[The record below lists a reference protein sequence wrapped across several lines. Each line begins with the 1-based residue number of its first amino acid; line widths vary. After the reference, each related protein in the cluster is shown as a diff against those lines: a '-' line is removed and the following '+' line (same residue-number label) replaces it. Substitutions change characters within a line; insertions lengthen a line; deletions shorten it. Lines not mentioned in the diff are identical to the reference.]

1 MNRVDVVY
9 AFIYDETKEKVLMV
23 HNKPSTWSLPGG
35 AVEPGETLKQAA
47 IRETEE
53 ETGLKVEIEN
63 ILAVNESFFLKQENH
78 ALIVTFKANI
88 IGGQEKIQ
96 DEKEISDIKWVDI
109 QQANK
114 LMPYHLGAVEKF
126 LTKSVPY
133 IYQGKI

>member
-23 HNKPSTWSLPGG
+23 DNKPSTWSLPGG
-35 AVEPGETLKQAA
+35 AVESGETLKQAA

-53 ETGLKVEIEN
+53 ETGLKVKIED
-63 ILAVNESFFLKQENH
+63 ILAVNEAFFLKQENH

-96 DEKEISDIKWVDI
+96 DEKEISAIKWVDI
-109 QQANK
+109 QTANK
-114 LMPYHLGAVEKF
+114 LMPYHLGEVEKF
-126 LTKSVPY
+126 LTNSVPY